1 MGSAMQARNT
11 SVVSFIVLANNH
23 HMVKYTFTYTVGCN
37 YLQLSPSPPPWEQ
50 GGKSTQI

>member
-1 MGSAMQARNT
+1 MGSAMQGRNT

-23 HMVKYTFTYTVGCN
+23 HMVKYTYTYTVGCN
-37 YLQLSPSPPPWEQ
+37 YLQLSSLGAGTL